1 MRIAPSP
8 AKLLSYLKAREKK
21 SLLAGCLVFFAGA
34 ILSSIGILKLFASM
48 DTWMLSGTLW
58 GRQFDKMM
66 TESIVALLVILPCFV
81 FFVIAYL
88 LAESH
93 SLGVKLSLS
102 MCVGLLVVGVIVTKN
117 AQLTLAGVLCGWAAE
132 IESEFPI
139 NLLQL
144 FDRKKIK
151 KEKNRD
157 SPTTTE
163 KIAKLGLRI
172 SGATGIILL
181 LGMVIYISARG
192 IKYVNW
198 DFISGT
204 DWTMGKVGPFAAGS
218 LNASMGISDS
228 IIGSFLVVGL
238 AEAIALP
245 IGLGAAIYMA
255 EYAPE
260 NRITSTIRFFIE
272 TLAGAPSIVI
282 ALLGV
287 YYFVNQLKM
296 GTSWLP
302 ASLCL
307 SFMTL
312 PWNIRVAE
320 EAMKAVPYSY
330 REGSYA
336 LGATKWQTIR
346 RVIFMSASPGI
357 ITGIVLGLGT
367 AFGEST
373 VLMWTA
379 DTGGGFSLPAGLPLT
394 GNGMPTL
401 PTLIFRIWKWQ
412 GHTSG
417 VADSWDVLNVAFAA
431 AFVLLIVFF
440 AISGVALIARN
451 YLSKK
456 NSGK

>member
-1 MRIAPSP
+1 MIIAQSP
-8 AKLLSYLKAREKK
+8 TKLLSYLKTREKK
-21 SLLAGCLVFFAGA
+21 SLLASGLVFLAGA
-34 ILSSIGILKLFASM
+34 IISSIGITKLFTTM
-48 DTWMLSGTLW
+48 DAWMLGGTLW
-58 GRQFDKMM
+58 GPEFDTMM
-66 TESIVALLVILPCFV
+66 ISSIIALLLILPVIL

-88 LAESH
+88 LVESH
-93 SLGVKLSLS
+93 SLGVKLSLA
-102 MCVGLLVVGVIVTKN
+102 MCMGLIVLGVIITKN
-117 AQLTLAGVLCGWAAE
+117 AQLTLVGVLCGWAAE

-139 NLLQL
+139 NMLQL
-144 FDRKKIK
+144 FDGKKIK
-151 KEKNRD
+151 RKKKRD

-172 SGATGIILL
+172 SGAIGIVIL

-192 IKYVNW
+192 IRYVTW

-204 DWTMGKVGPFAAGS
+204 NWTMGNVALFAKGT
-218 LNASMGISDS
+218 LNAPMGISDS

-260 NRITSTIRFFIE
+260 NRITNTIRFFIE

-287 YYFVNQLKM
+287 YYFVIQLKM

-320 EAMKAVPYSY
+320 EAMKSVPYSY

-346 RVIFMSASPGI
+346 RIILMSASPGI

-379 DTGGGFSLPAGLPLT
+379 DTGGGFSLPSGLPLT

-401 PTLIFRIWKWQ
+401 PALIFRVWQ
-412 GHTSG
+412 WHDSRTS
-417 VADSWDVLNVAFAA
+417 SWDLTNVAFAA
-431 AFVLLIVFF
+431 SFILMVIFF
-440 AISGVALIARN
+440 AISIIALIARN